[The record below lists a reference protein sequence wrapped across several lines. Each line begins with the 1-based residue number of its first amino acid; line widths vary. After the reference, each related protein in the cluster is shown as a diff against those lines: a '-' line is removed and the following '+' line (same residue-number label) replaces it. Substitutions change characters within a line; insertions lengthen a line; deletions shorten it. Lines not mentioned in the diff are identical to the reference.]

1 MAMALWGIGIGNS
14 TRSKRASVNSIMA
27 VRLGGRGD
35 MTEKSVLWQHFKAL
49 PNATSPLLYKG
60 VVYLMKEGGILTSLN
75 AETGAVIK
83 QGRLP
88 GALDYYYASPV
99 GADGKVYVTSQAGHV
114 TVLEAGG
121 EWQPLARNDMDDE
134 CFATPAL
141 VDGHVYLRTR
151 AALFCFGQNR
161 QTASSSRP

>member
-1 MAMALWGIGIGNS
+1 MATAFSRTATGSS

-35 MTEKSVLWQHFKAL
+35 MTETSVLWQHFKAL
-49 PNATSPLLYKG
+49 PNATSPLLYNG

-75 AETGAVIK
+75 ARTGAVIK

-99 GADGKVYVTSQAGHV
+99 AADGKIYVTSQAGHV

-121 EWQPLARNDMDDE
+121 EWKPLARNDMDDE

-141 VDGHVYLRTR
+141 VDGQVFLRTR
-151 AALFCFGQNR
+151 SALFCFGLNR
-161 QTASSSRP
+161 QTASSGRP